1 VLEEVAD
8 HNQQYPNNY
17 VQVKNPEPA
26 FTVPQDYNPWPF
38 SLKLMAKAEGFTGS
52 FDFDIA
58 SAISQRDGK
67 RKRKPSVLRLRAM
80 NALLMA
86 MCFYYDPLSNKIQRT
101 LRDMA
106 FECGLACHSLNGDV
120 SIKRAVRALEPLEK
134 DFGFV
139 YCSSAGYATTEIFLT
154 PRLFEFL
161 NVFPQSLSE
170 AKLKCLDAKNS
181 AKECADE

>member
-1 VLEEVAD
+1 MAD
-8 HNQQYPNNY
+8 HNQQCPNNY

-26 FTVPQDYNPWPF
+26 FMVSQDYIPHPF
-38 SLKLMAKAEGFTGS
+38 SLKLMAKAEGFTES

-67 RKRKPSVLRLRAM
+67 RKRKPPVLRRRAM

-86 MCFYYDPLSNKIQRT
+86 MCFYYDPLSNKVQRT
-101 LRDMA
+101 RRDMA
-106 FECGLACHSLNGDV
+106 FECGLARHSLTGEV
-120 SIKRAVRALEPLEK
+120 SIERAIGALESLEK

-139 YCSSAGYATTEIFLT
+139 YCSSARYATTEIFL
-154 PRLFEFL
+154 PPSLFEFL

-170 AKLKCLDAKNS
+170 AKLKSLDAKCS
-181 AKECADE
+181 AKEGVDE